1 MNIIPIKKR
10 QKDLHNFKRQIA
22 NASYCS
28 QIYDNSFTSQTRIL
42 FKNQHSLLV
51 AVLLFIHLHSNY
63 QGMHLSPQNV
73 SSHNTAV
80 NILHTLII
88 RPPFGPTKLVLIV
101 KRSLKKEGDTFKI
114 DVLDQERWF
123 KFNNRLSLILRGLNS
138 KDYCTC
144 IT

>member
-1 MNIIPIKKR
+1 MLTIVVKYMTIPS
-10 QKDLHNFKRQIA
+10 LHKPGFYLRTSIA
-22 NASYCS
+22 Y
-28 QIYDNSFTSQTRIL
+28 QQLYYF
-42 FKNQHSLLV
+42 
-51 AVLLFIHLHSNY
+51 FIHLHSNY

-101 KRSLKKEGDTFKI
+101 KRSLKKEWYTFKI

-144 IT
+144 ITQNVYSNNNMVLIAECP